1 MTAAGIV
8 LPKTKEADK
17 IFPGTILGEE
27 GMRLSV

>member
-1 MTAAGIV
+1 M
-8 LPKTKEADK
+8 PKKIEEKLKKEADK